1 MEIDQ
6 TPHFRLQVQCLKQLA
21 ECSPP
26 VGEGARLPPVG
37 EQHTNWSAVG
47 EGESRVNLSFPVLQ
61 PLPSSIRRP
70 PSSGLV
76 AAGDC
81 PRGVAMSTSLYAPL
95 SSAPA
100 AARACLPLP
109 AAPSASTSSAFI
121 LASLPSATSKLHEV
135 MHAIALAA
143 APFPSP
149 TSTSWQMQLSP
160 STFFT
165 SFSISSRS
173 SVSSSSLY
181 LSSWS
186 GVRFARELSAHFT
199 SQLTCFTSTKVQI
212 LTR

>member
-1 MEIDQ
+1 VQIDQ

-37 EQHTNWSAVG
+37 EQPASWSSVG
-47 EGESRVNLSFPVLQ
+47 EGESRVNVISVLQ

-76 AAGDC
+76 AASDC
-81 PRGVAMSTSLYAPL
+81 PRGVAMSTPLSAPL

-100 AARACLPLP
+100 AARSCLPLP

-121 LASLPSATSKLHEV
+121 RASLPSGISKLHEV
-135 MHAIALAA
+135 MHVIALAA
-143 APFPSP
+143 AQFPSP
-149 TSTSWQMQLSP
+149 TSKSSRMQPSP

-199 SQLTCFTSTKVQI
+199 SQFNCFTSKKVQI